1 MMNSNEINQDS
12 ARLEMMKKDNLRI
25 GEILKI
31 DNSENHLRDKFLSAT
46 KDWRNHKEQHTKT
59 VGKCMAVF
67 NSCLG
72 DSARSV
78 IKNHLKANNFR
89 AALMALD
96 RHYHLGTGGQ
106 QNVAEVVNKL
116 TNIVYNCSDPLQQ
129 HVQYMTD
136 LVAEMNIV
144 TKAPDNPTL
153 TLEWILQSMEKST
166 CRDYDKD
173 IEDIRRNE
181 RPLKDAVRLFQK
193 TESRILVKHEQH
205 QSSRQVTFEEKKDV
219 KESVNVAQQQKQ
231 SAGGKTCHVCNRVG
245 HLQKDCWKT
254 KTCGVCGKKGH
265 PTDRCFHKHDGE
277 ETNDRNSEMVVSDGS
292 KSKNSLA
299 KMFEAKSEFSGQNV

>member
-1 MMNSNEINQDS
+1 
-12 ARLEMMKKDNLRI
+12 
-25 GEILKI
+25 
-31 DNSENHLRDKFLSAT
+31 
-46 KDWRNHKEQHTKT
+46 
-59 VGKCMAVF
+59 
-67 NSCLG
+67 
-72 DSARSV
+72 V
-78 IKNHLKANNFR
+78 IKDHLKANNFR
-89 AALMALD
+89 AAWVALD

-205 QSSRQVTFEEKKDV
+205 QSSRQVTFEEKKEV
-219 KESVNVAQQQKQ
+219 KESVNVAQ
-231 SAGGKTCHVCNRVG
+231 
-245 HLQKDCWKT
+245 
-254 KTCGVCGKKGH
+254 
-265 PTDRCFHKHDGE
+265 
-277 ETNDRNSEMVVSDGS
+277 
-292 KSKNSLA
+292 
-299 KMFEAKSEFSGQNV
+299 